1 MILSIKQG
9 TFQFSMLNYFIKKI
23 KNYFCAS
30 GEARLIVYG
39 DIHGCLN
46 ELKSLREKIKPTKND
61 IEVCVGDIITK
72 GYDSIGV
79 LDYLIQNN
87 IKSVLG
93 NHEDKILR
101 YLEHE
106 KSKKKNPMTLDEDE
120 EKNINNLTKRHLN
133 YLKSLPVFFRHGDI
147 TVVHAGL
154 QNHTKLDEL
163 SKHAVQKVIRLRYV
177 DEKGDFVEKGKENS
191 KSSFWADVY
200 DGNEGFVIHGH
211 RWDKTVNIHPNAI
224 GIDTGCVY
232 GNLLSA
238 IVMKDKYDYRIV
250 QQEGYKS

>member
-1 MILSIKQG
+1 
-9 TFQFSMLNYFIKKI
+9 MLNYLIKKC
-23 KNYFCAS
+23 KNYFCTP
-30 GEARLIVYG
+30 GEVRLIVYG

-46 ELKSLREKIKPTKND
+46 ELKNLREKIKPGNND

-79 LDYLIQNN
+79 LEYLMENN

-120 EKNINNLTKRHLN
+120 KRIVKNLKKRHLN

-147 TVVHAGL
+147 TIVHGGL
-154 QNHTKLDEL
+154 ENRGKLDNL
-163 SKHAVQKVIRLRYV
+163 SKHEIQKVLRLRYV
-177 DEKGDFVEKGKENS
+177 DDNGDFLAKGKEKKNY
-191 KSSFWADVY
+191 SFWADVY
-200 DGNEGFVIHGH
+200 DGNEGFIVHGH
-211 RWDKTVNIHPNAI
+211 RWNKTVTIHPQAI

-232 GNLLSA
+232 GNYLTA
-238 IVMKDKYDYRIV
+238 IVMKNKHDYCII
-250 QQEGYKS
+250 QQNGYKK